1 MSNIILNKSNIVPN
15 SNNNKLV
22 YDFPRDM
29 VFTKENQIVL
39 SHLNLY
45 FSWFN
50 ISAKNNNNFF
60 QYRWID
66 DSINDV
72 LIPDG
77 YYSISLLNNL
87 LVEKMFENQHC
98 LQMISNT
105 QNYMFFLK
113 IKTNSTFYNSEIEL
127 SSIGPSVE
135 INGIVSESSSVFA
148 TPTNWDIPST
158 FIAPALIIPSNSKFG
173 ELIGFYPGQ
182 TIEEN
187 IPDSETENKTYTITS
202 NTAPEV
208 EPQSSYI
215 ITCNL
220 VKNRMSQVNSVLTS
234 FTVANSIDF
243 GDIIS
248 FESELWSDI
257 APGHYSQLE
266 INIFDQNMK
275 PLQILDS
282 TMLLVLSIK

>member
-1 MSNIILNKSNIVPN
+1 VPN

-22 YDFPRDM
+22 YDFPRDV
-29 VFTKENQIVL
+29 VFSTSNQIVL

-77 YYSISLLNNL
+77 YYSISLLNNFL
-87 LVEKMFENQHC
+87 IEKMFENKHC
-98 LQMISNT
+98 LQMLSDT
-105 QNYMFFLK
+105 QNYMFFLE
-113 IKTNSTFYNSEIEL
+113 IKTNSKFYTSEVDL

-135 INGIVSESSSVFA
+135 LNGIVSESISVFA
-148 TPTNWDIPST
+148 TPTNWDIPAT

-182 TIEEN
+182 TIEE
-187 IPDSETENKTYTITS
+187 IIDPSETENKTYTITS

-208 EPQSSYI
+208 EPNSSFI
-215 ITCNL
+215 VTCNL
-220 VKNRMSQVNSVLTS
+220 VKNTYARPNNVLTS
-234 FTVANSIDF
+234 FTIANSIDF

-248 FESELWSDI
+248 FESEMWSDI